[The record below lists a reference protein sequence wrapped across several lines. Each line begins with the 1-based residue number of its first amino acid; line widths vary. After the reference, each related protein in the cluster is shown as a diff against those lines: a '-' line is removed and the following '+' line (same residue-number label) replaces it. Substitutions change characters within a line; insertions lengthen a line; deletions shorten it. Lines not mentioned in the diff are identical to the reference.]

1 MPKSN
6 FIILKSLKKKLFS
19 KDIWR
24 GIVAGTGA
32 ILLTILVTIYRQPLS
47 QYQEYGYP
55 GILFACFVA
64 NSTVFLPAPS
74 SAIVMNFGAVYD
86 PVWVAVAGGIGAA
99 TGDLI
104 GYFAG
109 FAGKDLAQKYKRFQ
123 FLRHWLDANGWLTV
137 FIFAFLP
144 LPLFDFLGVLAGASG
159 MRWYKFIVPLLLGK
173 LLKMF
178 MYAYAGAGLFPL
190 LDPYILE
197 FLQK

>member
-1 MPKSN
+1 MPRFS
-6 FIILKSLKKKLFS
+6 FIALKFSKKEFFQ

-24 GIVAGTGA
+24 GIIASLSA

-47 QYQEYGYP
+47 EYQEYGYP

-74 SAIVMNFGAVYD
+74 SAIVMNFGAVYN
-86 PVWVAVAGGIGAA
+86 PFWVAIVGGLGAA
-99 TGDLI
+99 MGDFI
-104 GYFAG
+104 GYLAG

-159 MRWYKFIVPLLLGK
+159 MRWIKFGPPLVIGK
-173 LLKMF
+173 LLKMLI
-178 MYAYAGAGLFPL
+178 YAYVGAGLLPL
-190 LDPYILE
+190 LEPYI
-197 FLQK
+197 FQIINR